1 MCTSVYIILILKIKD
16 NIIEENNLLKY
27 KNDLLEVLML
37 VSELSK
43 LSIDILSQYY
53 ENNLNPFFNH
63 LHENILW
70 IGPAKNQ
77 IIRSKDKLI
86 EAFKK
91 ENNNLQFKVYNLSA
105 TPVSISSS
113 CCEVLLCFIVDT
125 FWPDGSTN
133 RVSQRISLTWQIK
146 KEQAQIIVCHIS
158 NAIDYDA
165 RDTIYPIHYYEDS
178 PEMPLYKGSGNKVFF
193 KGLANSIHYIYPD
206 AILYMESMNQHTII
220 HLPEESF
227 ECCERLSSIAKRLN
241 GGFIR
246 IHASY
251 LVNPQYVQS
260 IQRFSVHM
268 DDGAILPIPEKKYT
282 KVKSELLKRFDQ
294 D

>member
-1 MCTSVYIILILKIKD
+1 MSI
-16 NIIEENNLLKY
+16 
-27 KNDLLEVLML
+27 
-37 VSELSK
+37 SELTK

-77 IIRSKDKLI
+77 IIRSKDQLI
-86 EAFKK
+86 EAFNK
-91 ENNNLQFKVYNLSA
+91 EKNNLQFKVYNLNA
-105 TPVSISSS
+105 TPVSISSN
-113 CCEVLLCFIVDT
+113 CCEVLLSFIVDT

-158 NAIDYDA
+158 NAIEYDS
-165 RDTIYPIHYYEDS
+165 RDTIYPIHYLEER
-178 PEMPLYKGSGNKVFF
+178 PEMPLYKGSGNKLFF
-193 KGLANSIHYIYPD
+193 KGLNQSILYIQSER
-206 AILYMESMNQHTII
+206 ILYMESMNQHTLI
-220 HLPEESF
+220 HLPEENY

-241 GGFIR
+241 GSFIR

-251 LVNPQYVQS
+251 LVNPKYVQS
-260 IQRFSVHM
+260 IQRFSLRM
-268 DDGAILPIPEKKYT
+268 DNGAILPIPEKKYT
-282 KVKSELLKRFDQ
+282 KVKSDLLKRFDS